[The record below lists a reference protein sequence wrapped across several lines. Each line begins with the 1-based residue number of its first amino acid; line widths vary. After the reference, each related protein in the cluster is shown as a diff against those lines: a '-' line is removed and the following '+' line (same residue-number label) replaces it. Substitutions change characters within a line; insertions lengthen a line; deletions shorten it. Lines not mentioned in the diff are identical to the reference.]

1 MMGGGGGVSSW
12 GVFKFVF
19 KKKKKV
25 RCLKNFTFVYT
36 SDFGIGNLNDEINRS
51 RTYWKKYLQHG
62 SMEDSSSIEIFDEL
76 LVLVVVLYCCGCWS
90 RNCA

>member
-1 MMGGGGGVSSW
+1 MVVCLLE
-12 GVFKFVF
+12 VFLNLCL
-19 KKKKKV
+19 KKKKV

-76 LVLVVVLYCCGCWS
+76 LVFVVVLYCCGC
-90 RNCA
+90 